1 MSACLVGVRC
11 RYDGTS
17 RETPELRRRLAEVHV
32 IPVCPEQLG
41 GMPTPRVRCDVEG
54 GTGADVLTGRAR
66 VVDAAGADRTAEF
79 LRGAEEAAA
88 LARRFGASRAV
99 LKAGSPS
106 CDATVGVAAASLRE
120 AGLEIES
127 AD

>member
-1 MSACLVGVRC
+1 
-11 RYDGTS
+11 
-17 RETPELRRRLAEVHV
+17 
-32 IPVCPEQLG
+32 
-41 GMPTPRVRCDVEG
+41 MPTPRVLCDIEG
-54 GTGADVLTGRAR
+54 GTGADVLSGRAR

-79 LRGAEEAAA
+79 LRGAEEALG

-106 CDATVGVAAASLRE
+106 CDAAAGVAAARLRE

>member
-17 RETPELRRRLAEVHV
+17 REIPELLPRLAGVRV

-41 GMPTPRVRCDVEG
+41 GMPTPRVRCEIEG
-54 GTGADVLTGRAR
+54 GSGADVLSGRAR
-66 VVDAAGADRTAEF
+66 VVDAVGDDRTANL

-88 LARRFGASRAV
+88 LARRFGATRAV

-106 CDATVGVAAASLRE
+106 CDAAAGVAAARLRE